1 MGNAAKFLIC
11 ILISAAFFLVLKF
24 KFLDNYMTSDKDQA
38 SCEADPSTNPSD
50 PSNNPSNNP
59 SDPSNDCKIW
69 YNESSLCLK
78 GNKDDTG
85 VCRQKNALIPLGL
98 IFGGLFFGLFSIVA
112 LFE

>member
-38 SCEADPSTNPSD
+38 SCEVDSSSNPSSDPST
-50 PSNNPSNNP
+50 
-59 SDPSNDCKIW
+59 DPSNDCKIW

-78 GNKDDTG
+78 GNKDERG
-85 VCRQKNALIPLGL
+85 ICRQKNALIPLGL